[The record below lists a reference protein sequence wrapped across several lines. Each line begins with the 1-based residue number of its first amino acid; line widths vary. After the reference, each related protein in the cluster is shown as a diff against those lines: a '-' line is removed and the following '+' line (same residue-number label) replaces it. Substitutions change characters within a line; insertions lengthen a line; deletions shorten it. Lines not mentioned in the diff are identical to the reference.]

1 MKKYTENIEKI
12 QESNAATIDSMLK
25 AEIAQLYRAEVK
37 RPAFMAGGLKTG
49 EPSSLAVLEAMKRL
63 VDKYTKQDSHGRLE
77 LKTQSEIE
85 SYS

>member
-25 AEIAQLYRAEVK
+25 AEIAQLYREEVK
-37 RPAFMAGGLKTG
+37 RPAFIAGGLKTG
-49 EPSSLAVLEAMKRL
+49 EPSSLAVLEAMRRL

>member
-12 QESNAATIDSMLK
+12 HESNAATIDSMLK
-25 AEIAQLYRAEVK
+25 AEIAQLYRKEVK
-37 RPAFMAGGLKTG
+37 SPAFTAGGLKTG
-49 EPSSLAVLEAMKRL
+49 EPSSLAVLEKMKSL
-63 VDKYTKQDSHGRLE
+63 VEKYTKQDAHGRLE